1 MANGLDHCDIYRP
14 TCSKTISN
22 RGGRRRFLTT
32 PKGKQAKKFVV
43 MRAPHKGPDPRLNDG
58 SDGSFDF
65 DMNAK
70 QSIRIVRDTGNIDI
84 NNYY

>member
-1 MANGLDHCDIYRP
+1 
-14 TCSKTISN
+14 
-22 RGGRRRFLTT
+22 
-32 PKGKQAKKFVV
+32 
-43 MRAPHKGPDPRLNDG
+43 MRAAYKGPDPRLNNG